1 MLPLVATQNF
11 TRSFFTLYFIH
22 YFLILSIAGFSM
34 KTNSLLSI
42 VALFF
47 VCYIFSASKDP
58 SNPPAGK
65 TGAPG
70 ETTCAQSSCHNGGSF
85 TGTVSI
91 SGIPDTVAPNQTY
104 TITLTHNSNASR
116 AGFQITCLNESNN
129 ACGTFTAGSGSSKTT
144 SNSRQYVRQS
154 SPKTLSGGT
163 ASWSFTWQ
171 APATLAGNT
180 NITFYFSSLAANG
193 NGAKTGDNVLLGT
206 HTTIL
211 YQEPAVGIEP
221 NEPNETQIALYPTP
235 ATETLYLT
243 MPYAQG
249 TISLYNMQGQCLLTA
264 PVTAHSQLQ
273 VGNLPKGMYIAKIK
287 TAQTQLSRKI
297 ILE

>member
-1 MLPLVATQNF
+1 
-11 TRSFFTLYFIH
+11 
-22 YFLILSIAGFSM
+22 M
-34 KTNSLLSI
+34 KTNSLLT
-42 VALFF
+42 VLVLFF

-58 SNPPAGK
+58 GNPPAGK

-70 ETTCAQSSCHNGGSF
+70 ESTCAQTSCHNGGTF

-91 SGIPDTVAPNQTY
+91 AGIPDTVAPNQTY
-104 TITLTHNSNASR
+104 TITLTQASNATR

-171 APATLAGNT
+171 APATLTGNT

-193 NGAKTGDNVLLGT
+193 NGQKTGDNVLLGT
-206 HTTIL
+206 QQTIL

-221 NEPNETQIALYPTP
+221 NQNTRAQVALYPMP
-235 ATETLYLT
+235 AKETLYLT

-249 TISLYNMQGQCLLTA
+249 TLSLYNMQGEHILTT
-264 PVTAHSQLQ
+264 PVTAHSQLP
-273 VGNLPKGMYIAKIK
+273 VGNLPRGMYIAQIK
-287 TAQTQLSRKI
+287 TEHTQTSRKI